1 MKQITK
7 IKLKN
12 LQNKKRIDAS
22 YYRQLTLKME
32 NSPLKK
38 KYRLI
43 KQYIPRVSVIAKQNW
58 GNANVKVHKY
68 IKEKDQYEA
77 KR

>member
-1 MKQITK
+1 
-7 IKLKN
+7 
-12 LQNKKRIDAS
+12 
-22 YYRQLTLKME
+22 ME